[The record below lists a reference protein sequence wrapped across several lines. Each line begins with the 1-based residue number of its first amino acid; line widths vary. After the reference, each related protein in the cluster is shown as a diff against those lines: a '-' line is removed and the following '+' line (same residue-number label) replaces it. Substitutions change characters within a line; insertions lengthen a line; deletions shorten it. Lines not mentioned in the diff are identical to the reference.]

1 MSGFLLPVSHTLS
14 LHWWK
19 SVVIVTM
26 TVTVVIVIVG
36 GTVGAQVVMT
46 MDIGG
51 HLDARRP
58 TEVVGII
65 LLGAHLMV
73 VEDQEG
79 RGLIHPMPVQKG
91 STLVALDEG
100 YRFRYYL
107 SEKVKNL
114 GSYCGDVMTNLES
127 DIPLLFFS
135 HVFIKLVG
143 FSGL

>member
-26 TVTVVIVIVG
+26 TVTVIVVIVIVG

-51 HLDARRP
+51 HLDARP
-58 TEVVGII
+58 TEVVVII

-73 VEDQEG
+73 VGDQEG
-79 RGLIHPMPVQKG
+79 RGLIHPMAVQKG

-100 YRFRYYL
+100 YRFRYFL

-114 GSYCGDVMTNLES
+114 GSYCGDVMINLES
-127 DIPLLFFS
+127 DIPLLFFAC
-135 HVFIKLVG
+135 FY
-143 FSGL
+143 

>member
-1 MSGFLLPVSHTLS
+1 MEVSLVFLLPVSHTLS

-26 TVTVVIVIVG
+26 TVVIVG

-46 MDIGG
+46 TDIGG
-51 HLDARRP
+51 LLDARP
-58 TEVVGII
+58 TEVVVII

-79 RGLIHPMPVQKG
+79 RGLIHPMAVQKE

-100 YRFRYYL
+100 YRFRRFL

-114 GSYCGDVMTNLES
+114 GSYCGDVMINLES
-127 DIPLLFFS
+127 DIPLLFFAC
-135 HVFIKLVG
+135 FLILVV
-143 FSGL
+143 SGL

>member
-1 MSGFLLPVSHTLS
+1 M
-14 LHWWK
+14 
-19 SVVIVTM
+19 SVVIVIVTVAM
-26 TVTVVIVIVG
+26 VTVTVVIVIVG

-51 HLDARRP
+51 LLDARP
-58 TEVVGII
+58 TEVVVII

-79 RGLIHPMPVQKG
+79 RGRIHPMAVQKG

-100 YRFRYYL
+100 YRFRYFL

-127 DIPLLFFS
+127 DIPLLFFAC
-135 HVFIKLVG
+135 FY
-143 FSGL
+143 

>member
-1 MSGFLLPVSHTLS
+1 MLPVSHILS

-19 SVVIVTM
+19 SVV
-26 TVTVVIVIVG
+26 TVTGTGTVIVIVG

-51 HLDARRP
+51 LLDARP
-58 TEVVGII
+58 TEVVVII

-79 RGLIHPMPVQKG
+79 RDLIHPMAVRKG

-100 YRFRYYL
+100 YSFRYFL
-107 SEKVKNL
+107 SEKVKDTWD
-114 GSYCGDVMTNLES
+114 GKTWDVMINLDS
-127 DIPLLFFS
+127 DISLLFFPC
-135 HVFIKLVG
+135 FY
-143 FSGL
+143 